1 MKSKGIILIAL
12 LCIFAISGC
21 SKETNTTAADSET
34 RSTQIIATEETST
47 EETSAKNE
55 MTIVLKDNETGNL
68 LENKVIEDEEKITV
82 FNQMCSGLKN
92 STDEKY
98 SEVFFDSITSSEY
111 TLNFSSS
118 DFAETTSEKGDV
130 VIVECNGLSYELTVG
145 GEDWQKIA
153 DFLDSISKQ
162 IEQNIELIR
171 LEQHGW
177 LFKPQLLSRKI
188 CLKISGVLQIA
199 RDTGVDV
206 S

>member
-21 SKETNTTAADSET
+21 SKETNTTATNSET
-34 RSTQIIATEETST
+34 SSTQITAS

-68 LENKVIEDEEKITV
+68 LENKVVEDEEKITA
-82 FNQMCSGLKN
+82 FNQMCGGLKN
-92 STDEKY
+92 PTDEKY

-118 DFAETTSEKGDV
+118 DFTETASDKGDA
-130 VIVECNGLSYELTVG
+130 VIVECNGLSYELAVG
-145 GEDWQKIA
+145 GEEWQKIA

-162 IEQNIELIR
+162 AELNIELIR
-171 LEQHGW
+171 LEWHGW
-177 LFKPQLLSRKI
+177 LFKPQLLKN
-188 CLKISGVLQIA
+188 
-199 RDTGVDV
+199 
-206 S
+206 

>member
-1 MKSKGIILIAL
+1 MKSKGMILVAF

-21 SKETNTTAADSET
+21 SKETNTMTTNSET
-34 RSTQIIATEETST
+34 SSTQITTS
-47 EETSAKNE
+47 ESISAGETSAKNE

-68 LENKVIEDEEKITV
+68 LENKVIEDEEKITA

-130 VIVECNGLSYELTVG
+130 VIVECNGFSYELAVG

-153 DFLDSISKQ
+153 DFLDSISK
-162 IEQNIELIR
+162 
-171 LEQHGW
+171 
-177 LFKPQLLSRKI
+177 
-188 CLKISGVLQIA
+188 
-199 RDTGVDV
+199 
-206 S
+206 

>member
-1 MKSKGIILIAL
+1 MKSKGMILVAF

-21 SKETNTTAADSET
+21 SKETNTMTTNSET
-34 RSTQIIATEETST
+34 SSTQSTTS
-47 EETSAKNE
+47 ESISAGETSAKNE

-68 LENKVIEDEEKITV
+68 LENKVIEDEEKITA

-118 DFAETTSEKGDV
+118 DFAETTSEKGDA

-153 DFLDSISKQ
+153 DFLDSISK
-162 IEQNIELIR
+162 
-171 LEQHGW
+171 
-177 LFKPQLLSRKI
+177 
-188 CLKISGVLQIA
+188 
-199 RDTGVDV
+199 
-206 S
+206 

>member
-1 MKSKGIILIAL
+1 MKSKGIILVAL

-21 SKETNTTAADSET
+21 SKETNTATTNSET
-34 RSTQIIATEETST
+34 SSTQITAS

-68 LENKVIEDEEKITV
+68 LENKVVEDEEKITV

-98 SEVFFDSITSSEY
+98 SEAFFDSITSSEY

-153 DFLDSISKQ
+153 DFLDSISK
-162 IEQNIELIR
+162 
-171 LEQHGW
+171 
-177 LFKPQLLSRKI
+177 
-188 CLKISGVLQIA
+188 
-199 RDTGVDV
+199 
-206 S
+206 

>member
-1 MKSKGIILIAL
+1 MKSKGIILVAL

-21 SKETNTTAADSET
+21 SKETNTATTNSET
-34 RSTQIIATEETST
+34 SSTQITAS

-68 LENKVIEDEEKITV
+68 LENKVVEDEAKITA
-82 FNQMCSGLKN
+82 FNQMCGGLKN
-92 STDEKY
+92 PTDEKY

-130 VIVECNGLSYELTVG
+130 VIVECNGFSYELAVG

-153 DFLDSISKQ
+153 DFLDSISK
-162 IEQNIELIR
+162 
-171 LEQHGW
+171 
-177 LFKPQLLSRKI
+177 
-188 CLKISGVLQIA
+188 
-199 RDTGVDV
+199 
-206 S
+206 

>member
-1 MKSKGIILIAL
+1 MKSKGIILVAL

-21 SKETNTTAADSET
+21 SKETNTTATNSET
-34 RSTQIIATEETST
+34 SSTQITAS

-68 LENKVIEDEEKITV
+68 LENKVVEDEEKITV

-98 SEVFFDSITSSEY
+98 SEAFFDSITSSEY

-153 DFLDSISKQ
+153 DFLDSISK
-162 IEQNIELIR
+162 
-171 LEQHGW
+171 
-177 LFKPQLLSRKI
+177 
-188 CLKISGVLQIA
+188 
-199 RDTGVDV
+199 
-206 S
+206 